1 MHLPIFI
8 PVLNQTHQAVV
19 AAKARWNTLES
30 KTRPACY
37 HPLLKSFRAGPW
49 CKLPAMW
56 VAASQPGFAHVLFLD
71 SDAAVV
77 GNTSVEDFFV
87 DGHRNVLF
95 GTAVSRAPLVFF
107 SNRPWG
113 LKSPCAGVFLAQPHA
128 GAAAD
133 MLRDW
138 WDFPAPDRD
147 FSHAFEQD
155 ALWRSL
161 ALNTTQYNN
170 RLAPDKISVIDEFA
184 FLDASTSD
192 PPRWVRHWTGPDQH
206 RREKLMRPFN
216 PCGRV

>member
-1 MHLPIFI
+1 
-8 PVLNQTHQAVV
+8 
-19 AAKARWNTLES
+19 
-30 KTRPACY
+30 
-37 HPLLKSFRAGPW
+37 
-49 CKLPAMW
+49 MW

-113 LKSPCAGVFLAQPHA
+113 LKSPCSGVFLAQPHA

-206 RREKLMRPFN
+206 RREKLMRPFILAA
-216 PCGRV
+216 GYDDESFARRVNELVHKGNVLYLDVIDVAEKMALLSIEQAS